1 MKKTIAAAALLL
13 FAHGCVSATRGIKRV
28 RHGPPTLQAYKTGS
42 GPDYAC
48 TWTRGNQYIRVPV
61 PESKVHDLAA
71 MKNSIGAE
79 YNWWLENALA
89 IDWVATGDR
98 LKDWSIPAI
107 DKATCMPAAQSAPT
121 HRFSLAPPLQAGSAS
136 AAPSSRVAMESAGA
150 DQGLSAVVLVYV
162 CAQVD
167 LLDARCAAL
176 PTPELCAGIEEI
188 SANCPEAP

>member
-1 MKKTIAAAALLL
+1 MRKMISLALLLL
-13 FAHGCVSATRGIKRV
+13 FAHGCVTRGVKRV

-48 TWTRGNQYIRVPV
+48 TWTRGNQYIKVPV

-71 MKNSIGAE
+71 MRNSIGAE

-107 DKATCMPAAQSAPT
+107 DKATCMPAAQSAPE
-121 HRFSLAPPLQAGSAS
+121 HRFSMTPPLQAGSPNTTPRIQVATES
-136 AAPSSRVAMESAGA
+136 MPAPKDPG
-150 DQGLSAVVLVYV
+150 QLVYV
-162 CAQVD
+162 CAQID
-167 LLDARCAAL
+167 MLDSICAASATL
-176 PTPELCAGIEEI
+176 ELCAGIEEI